1 MTTAEPTVWAR
12 MLAQIER
19 RGWRQYRGPEGLDA
33 LRSLTQDEWFTAPCC
48 LLMALGAVI
57 PDHRQGAYVERMHAH
72 LGVTSLGRWNDAKD
86 RTLGD
91 VYGLL
96 DELDREDRAA

>member
-1 MTTAEPTVWAR
+1 MPEQTVWAR
-12 MLAQIER
+12 MRAEIER
-19 RGWRQYRGPEGLDA
+19 RGWGQYRGTIGIDA
-33 LRSLTQDEWFTAPCC
+33 IRTMTQDEWFTAPCC

-57 PDHRQGAYVERMHAH
+57 PDHRQGEYVVRMLDH
-72 LGVTSLGRWNDAKD
+72 LGVSSLGRWNDAEG

-96 DELDREDRAA
+96 NELDAEDRAA